1 MSNTATQTPTKTSA
15 MPKMPANEPW
25 AIWGAIVFTLVAL
38 VTAVLTMGV
47 AGLVVVMVPAAIAM
61 LVLLC
66 FIVFG

>member
-1 MSNTATQTPTKTSA
+1 MTSTATQTPTKTPT
-15 MPKMPANEPW
+15 MPKMLANEPW
-25 AIWGAIVFTLVAL
+25 AIWAGIVFVIAAL

-61 LVLLC
+61 LGLLC